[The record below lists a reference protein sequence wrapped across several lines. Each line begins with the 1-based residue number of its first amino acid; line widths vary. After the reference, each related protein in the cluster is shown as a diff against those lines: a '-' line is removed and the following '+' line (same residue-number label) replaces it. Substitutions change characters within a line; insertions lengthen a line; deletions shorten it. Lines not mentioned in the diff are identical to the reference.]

1 MPSFGATARAALPCR
16 PRATRPSTRGTP
28 TTESRRHRVQ
38 QSWSAGHNNQM
49 NHKELANTG
58 IRLAEIGL
66 GTWHYESGVEPLR
79 TGIALGACFID
90 TAESY
95 GTEEVVGRAIQGT
108 RNKVFV
114 ATKVSPRHFRRSDV
128 IRSAEASLRRLKTD
142 YIDLY
147 QLHWPNYA
155 VPIEETMAAMEALV
169 ERGKVRFIGVSNF
182 SVTDLKKAQAALSK
196 YKIASNQV
204 RYNLIDRTVED
215 GLLHYCR
222 EHDIAVLA
230 YSPLAH
236 GLGHIKERDRGQILR
251 RVSAMT
257 GKSEAQVAL
266 NWCISRAG
274 VVVIPT
280 ASSIGH
286 VEDDCGACDWRLSD
300 DHIGLLDRGIKFS
313 RRGYGE
319 TTLRE

>member
-16 PRATRPSTRGTP
+16 PRATPSSTRGTL

-38 QSWSAGHNNQM
+38 QSWNAGHNNQM

-95 GTEEVVGRAIQGT
+95 GTEEVVGRAIQGI
-108 RNKVFV
+108 RNEVFV

-142 YIDLY
+142 HIDLY

-155 VPIEETMAAMEALV
+155 VPVEETMAALEKLV
-169 ERGKVRFIGVSNF
+169 ESGKIRFIGVSNF
-182 SVTDLKKAQAALSK
+182 SAAELRQAQANLSK
-196 YKIASNQV
+196 NRIVSNQV
-204 RYNLIDRTVED
+204 RYSLVGRTIEY
-215 GLLHYCR
+215 GLLQYC
-222 EHDIAVLA
+222 EANQITVIG
-230 YSPLAH
+230 H
-236 GLGHIKERDRGQILR
+236 GLQNIHRYDPNNLLCRLIEI
-251 RVSAMT
+251 S
-257 GKSEAQVAL
+257 GKSQAQVVL
-266 NWCISRAG
+266 NWCISHSA
-274 VVVIPT
+274 VVAI
-280 ASSIGH
+280 
-286 VEDDCGACDWRLSD
+286 
-300 DHIGLLDRGIKFS
+300 
-313 RRGYGE
+313 
-319 TTLRE
+319 

>member
-1 MPSFGATARAALPCR
+1 
-16 PRATRPSTRGTP
+16 
-28 TTESRRHRVQ
+28 
-38 QSWSAGHNNQM
+38 M

-155 VPIEETMAAMEALV
+155 VPIEETMAAMEKLV
-169 ERGKVRFIGVSNF
+169 ESGKIRFIGVSNF
-182 SVTDLKKAQAALSK
+182 SAAELRQAQANLSK
-196 YKIASNQV
+196 NRIVSNQV
-204 RYNLIDRTVED
+204 RYSLVDRTIEC
-215 GLLHYCR
+215 GLLQYC
-222 EHDIAVLA
+222 EANQITVIAV
-230 YSPLAH
+230 SPLAL
-236 GLGHIKERDRGQILR
+236 GLQNIQRYDGEDVLGKIA
-251 RVSAMT
+251 VAMEKT
-257 GKSEAQVAL
+257 RAQVAL
-266 NWCISRAG
+266 NWCISHKP
-274 VVVIPT
+274 VIVIPKANRVDHVRENCNASGWQLQPDQLT
-280 ASSIGH
+280 ALG
-286 VEDDCGACDWRLSD
+286 RL
-300 DHIGLLDRGIKFS
+300 
-313 RRGYGE
+313 
-319 TTLRE
+319 

>member
-1 MPSFGATARAALPCR
+1 
-16 PRATRPSTRGTP
+16 
-28 TTESRRHRVQ
+28 
-38 QSWSAGHNNQM
+38 M

-66 GTWHYESGVEPLR
+66 GTWQYEGGVEPLR

-155 VPIEETMAAMEALV
+155 VPIEETMAAMEKLV
-169 ERGKVRFIGVSNF
+169 ESGKIRFIGVSNF
-182 SVTDLKKAQAALSK
+182 SAAELRQAQANLSK
-196 YKIASNQV
+196 NRMVSNQV
-204 RYNLIDRTVED
+204 RYSLVDRTIEY
-215 GLLHYCR
+215 GLLQYC
-222 EHDIAVLA
+222 EANQITVIAF
-230 YSPLAH
+230 SPLAL
-236 GLGHIKERDRGQILR
+236 GLQNIQRYDGEDVLGKIA
-251 RVSAMT
+251 VAMEKT
-257 GKSEAQVAL
+257 RAQVAL
-266 NWCISRAG
+266 NWCISHKP
-274 VVVIPT
+274 VIVIPKANRVDHVRENCNASGWQLQPDQLT
-280 ASSIGH
+280 A
-286 VEDDCGACDWRLSD
+286 
-300 DHIGLLDRGIKFS
+300 LDEQVGYR
-313 RRGYGE
+313 RRGQIE
-319 TTLRE
+319 IFARRLARHTLQRFGRST